1 MEEVR
6 DSEDHLYF
14 KSKYTYGEPVN
25 TRAVVDFQ
33 KSDMKCDVKSD
44 PKPDTFSDTFLNRNQ
59 DSYFTGHCRMGSKST
74 SEP

>member
-6 DSEDHLYF
+6 DNEDHLYF
-14 KSKYTYGEPVN
+14 KSKYTYGEPVS

-44 PKPDTFSDTFLNRNQ
+44 LKSDTFLNCNQ